1 MKRMKPLLRMNRA
14 PLVGMLLICG
24 ASLVQAAPPPA
35 LPAPAASGSVQPAPA
50 SEVIRVAW
58 DRVGAEA

>member
-1 MKRMKPLLRMNRA
+1 MKRMKSLLRMRRA

-24 ASLVQAAPPPA
+24 ASMEQAAPAPA
-35 LPAPAASGSVQPAPA
+35 VPAPAAIGPAQPAPA